1 MRITKVIIGGAL
13 GLALLAGALSSPA
26 AAVPLVLT
34 FEELQNTE
42 HVNAFY
48 NGGTGSLGSGPGTNF
63 GIQFS
68 NAVAFIDSDAGGTG
82 NFGGEPSPST
92 AITFLGA
99 SATTMNVAAGF
110 DTGFSFFYSAIAA
123 PGVVRVWSD
132 LDGTGTLL
140 VELDLALTPFG
151 GAPDPTG
158 VFSPFLPFGVTFDG
172 IAQSVDFSGSSN
184 QIGFDNIT
192 LGSERPIGADQAV
205 PEPGSLLLLAAGL
218 AGVGF
223 LARLRAFCK

>member
-1 MRITKVIIGGAL
+1 MRITKVIVGGAL

-34 FEELQNTE
+34 FEGLQNTE

-48 NGGTGSLGSGPGTNF
+48 NGGTGSLGSGPGANF
-63 GIQFS
+63 GIQVS

-110 DTGFSFFYSAIAA
+110 DIGFSFFYSAIAA
-123 PGVVRVWSD
+123 PAWCESGAIWM
-132 LDGTGTLL
+132 GP
-140 VELDLALTPFG
+140 ALC
-151 GAPDPTG
+151 
-158 VFSPFLPFGVTFDG
+158 
-172 IAQSVDFSGSSN
+172 GSSW
-184 QIGFDNIT
+184 IWRSRRSKVRRI
-192 LGSERPIGADQAV
+192 RPAPSARSS
-205 PEPGSLLLLAAGL
+205 PLA
-218 AGVGF
+218 
-223 LARLRAFCK
+223 